1 MKFETFLEYSNGQ
14 METIVSQF
22 KGTIS
27 PSVKYSTV
35 IEQIVQYED
44 KYYSDIRKKRF
55 SHGWTWVEFED
66 SDNIE
71 VEVHANISG
80 NPIIDSI
87 SNLYFY
93 DDNNPYCD
101 GVQTLYFSTEEPMF
115 EYKDLI
121 FRFSTEEAISV
132 SKKVRYSDYYISKN
146 ITEEG
151 LKLIKEKELYT
162 K

>member
-93 DDNNPYCD
+93 DDNNP
-101 GVQTLYFSTEEPMF
+101 
-115 EYKDLI
+115 
-121 FRFSTEEAISV
+121 
-132 SKKVRYSDYYISKN
+132 
-146 ITEEG
+146 
-151 LKLIKEKELYT
+151 
-162 K
+162 